1 MRVRVLFLAA
11 NPVDTDRLRLDQ
23 EIRTIDERIQ
33 QGGSRDSIELL
44 SHWAVQTGGLANL
57 LMRRKPHVV
66 HFSGHGSVGGI
77 LLESRSGKSQVA
89 PPEAVAEL
97 FRILKDN
104 IRCVVLNACYSEVQ
118 AKAIARFIDVVVGT
132 SAAIGDED
140 AISFASGFYR
150 AISDGRNLQDAFDL
164 GVVEG
169 QLIGLSRS
177 GAPQLLTSED
187 PSRIVLTQDHAAG
200 ETGPPDPRGDAL
212 PKASYSQLSRSSTDS
227 VHDLLSSYKSIVA
240 RNPADADAHFQ
251 LGLCYLHLRLHD
263 LAIKTFEKAL
273 ELDPENA
280 RGYYYLGLSLVRG
293 RRPKTLSLTETRRIS
308 DLLGA
313 AIRLQPR
320 KAEFYYLAAILNYDY
335 YAANGLAVPEPT
347 YESLFDT
354 AAAKDSDSWE
364 VARLLDAMIVSD
376 EYLLSKLPI

>member
-11 NPVDTDRLRLDQ
+11 NPVNTNRLRLDQ

-44 SHWAVQTGGLANL
+44 SHWAVETGGLANL

-66 HFSGHGSVGGI
+66 HFSGHGSVAGI
-77 LLESRSGKSQVA
+77 LLESPSGGSQVA

-118 AKAIARFIDVVVGT
+118 AKAIARFIDVVIGT
-132 SAAIGDED
+132 STAIGDKD

-150 AISDGRNLQDAFDL
+150 AISDDRNLQDAFDL
-164 GVVEG
+164 GVLEG
-169 QLIGLSRS
+169 QLLGYGRS
-177 GAPQLLTSED
+177 GAPQLLGSAD
-187 PSRIVLTQDHAAG
+187 PSKIVLTQDHTAG
-200 ETGPPDPRGDAL
+200 DTPPPVQSADAP
-212 PKASYSQLSRSSTDS
+212 PKAAYSHLSRSTTDS
-227 VHDLLSSYKSIVA
+227 VHDLLSSYKSMVA
-240 RNPADADAHFQ
+240 REPADADAHFQ
-251 LGLCYLHLRLHD
+251 LGLCYLHLHLYD
-263 LAIKTFEKAL
+263 LAIKAMDKAL

-280 RGYYYLGLSLVRG
+280 RAYYFLGLSLIRG
-293 RRPKTLSLTETRRIS
+293 RRPKTLSLTETRRIEA
-308 DLLGA
+308 LLST

-320 KAEFYYLAAILNYDY
+320 NAEFYYLAAILNYDY
-335 YAANGLAVPEPT
+335 YAANGLAVPEPS
-347 YESLFDT
+347 YEALFNT

-376 EYLLSKLPI
+376 EYLLSKLPG